1 MLLMFTL
8 RPSTTFNAFF
18 QRQLT
23 CCFGIFP
30 ISIGIPVVLID
41 ITGTINRGFLP
52 RDAKGILRGKN
63 PRLNKLPE
71 RSERYVLEEISSKD
85 FREADLPRV
94 SPGYP
99 IGIRATGLSLRD
111 NPNSSLTPRALNQ
124 PTQQVPNPS
133 SVACRIRCSPAIP
146 RSIRG

>member
-52 RDAKGILRGKN
+52 RDAKGILRGSGFGG
-63 PRLNKLPE
+63 LFFL
-71 RSERYVLEEISSKD
+71 LIS
-85 FREADLPRV
+85 
-94 SPGYP
+94 
-99 IGIRATGLSLRD
+99 II
-111 NPNSSLTPRALNQ
+111 
-124 PTQQVPNPS
+124 
-133 SVACRIRCSPAIP
+133 SV
-146 RSIRG
+146 IRG